1 MDIPVEEGPA
11 SPSNSRRAMEFRVV
25 LGLLYRELAAAGG
38 RPRAFW
44 VFARPGDDERELLV
58 VMRSASVAISKELG
72 ARELLRLDPCTA
84 CGSSS
89 WELFKLSGNL
99 ISVLIDEALLPTG
112 VLLLEIHTPS
122 TSIPLSIALIPKGI
136 SSLVSCCASSSTGC
150 ASSISGV

>member
-1 MDIPVEEGPA
+1 V
-11 SPSNSRRAMEFRVV
+11 EFRVV

-38 RPRAFW
+38 RPREFW
-44 VFARPGDDERELLV
+44 VFARPGDDERELLLVV
-58 VMRSASVAISKELG
+58 VMRSASVATSKELG
-72 ARELLRLDPCTA
+72 ARELLRLEPCTA

-112 VLLLEIHTPS
+112 VLLLDIHTPS
-122 TSIPLSIALIPKGI
+122 TSIPLSMALIPKGI
-136 SSLVSCCASSSTGC
+136 SSLVSCCASGSTGC